1 MLNNSSKK
9 HRNYDEG
16 CEAKMLAQNTDT
28 VQVQCVGSYLFFS
41 ES

>member
-1 MLNNSSKK
+1 MLNNSLKK
-9 HRNYDEG
+9 HRSYDEG

-28 VQVQCVGSYLFFS
+28 VQVQCVGSNLFFS